1 MDSATAHAGVLRIG
15 SMPETG
21 HPEFELLYAEQYPS
35 VYALVFRLVCDPTLA
50 EDVTQ
55 EVFVAVWRGIKNFR
69 GESFLRTWIHTIA
82 VRTAM
87 RHWRRQPDAQ
97 LDDVALA
104 KYERSA
110 RSAFPG
116 ARLELERAV
125 AALPAGARAVL
136 LLHDVYGYKH
146 SEVSELLGV
155 AVGTA
160 KAQLHRAR
168 NLMKRELR

>member
-1 MDSATAHAGVLRIG
+1 MRWCSAWYAIPRSQRTLRKTC
-15 SMPETG
+15 SLP
-21 HPEFELLYAEQYPS
+21 
-35 VYALVFRLVCDPTLA
+35 
-50 EDVTQ
+50 
-55 EVFVAVWRGIKNFR
+55 VWRGINNFR

-87 RHWRRQPDAQ
+87 RHWRRHPDAQ
-97 LDDVALA
+97 LDEIALA

-110 RSAFPG
+110 RSAFPDT
-116 ARLELERAV
+116 RLELERAI
-125 AALPAGARAVL
+125 ATLPAGARAAL

-146 SEVSELLGV
+146 SEVAELLDV